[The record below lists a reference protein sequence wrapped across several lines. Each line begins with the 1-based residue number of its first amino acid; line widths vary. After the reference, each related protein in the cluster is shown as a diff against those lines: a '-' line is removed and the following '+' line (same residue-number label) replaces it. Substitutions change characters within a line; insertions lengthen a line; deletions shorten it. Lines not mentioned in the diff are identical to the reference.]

1 MFRRRCPVGEDERVW
16 IEESL
21 HWLTGQFGEEVLRRE
36 VLLPQDTR
44 FPRPYRG
51 GGAEVEQVV
60 RLLFAHLGVDRAAV
74 SVEVEE
80 EDPGERELLANLPS
94 AAWRSQGAAGH
105 YQRSAD
111 GSPMITLT
119 GELSSDPVALVA
131 VLAHE
136 LGHHRLLGEHRIPAA
151 RRDGEPLTD
160 LLTVFFGTGHFNAN
174 VAHRFSQHAG
184 GWQRRRLGYLTQPMF
199 GYALARYAWLRG
211 ETETEPAWVRL
222 LDTNPRGYLREGLRY
237 LRTV

>member
-1 MFRRRCPVGEDERVW
+1 MFRRRCPVGENERVW

-21 HWLTGQFGEEVLRRE
+21 DWLTGQFGEAVLRRN
-36 VLLPQDTR
+36 VLMPGDAR

-51 GGAEVEQVV
+51 GSDEVERVAH
-60 RLLFAHLGVDRAAV
+60 LLFEHLGVDRAAV
-74 SVEVEE
+74 AVEFEQ
-80 EDPGERELLANLPS
+80 EDPRERELLANLPS
-94 AAWRSQGAAGH
+94 AAWSSKGAAGH

-111 GSPMITLT
+111 GRPLITLT

-136 LGHHRLLGEHRIPAA
+136 LGHHRLLGEHRIRAA

-174 VAHRFSQHAG
+174 VADRFSQHAG

-211 ETETEPAWVRL
+211 ETEPAWAHL
-222 LDTNPRGYLREGLRY
+222 LATNPRGYLREGLRY
-237 LRTV
+237 LRTL

>member
-1 MFRRRCPVGEDERVW
+1 MFRRRCPVGEDERIW

-21 HWLTGQFGEEVLRRE
+21 DWLTGQFGEAVLRRG
-36 VLLPQDTR
+36 VLLPGDDR

-51 GGAEVEQVV
+51 GSDDVEQVV
-60 RLLFAHLGVDRAAV
+60 GLLFAHLGVDRTAV
-74 SVEVEE
+74 TVEVEE
-80 EDPGERELLANLPS
+80 EDPGERELLAHLPS
-94 AAWRSQGAAGH
+94 AAWSSRGAAGH
-105 YQRSAD
+105 YRRSAD
-111 GSPMITLT
+111 GRPVITLT
-119 GELSSDPVALVA
+119 GELTADPVALVA

-136 LGHHRLLGEHRIPAA
+136 LGHHRLLGEQRIPAA

-174 VAHRFSQHAG
+174 VAHRFTQTGG

-199 GYALARYAWLRG
+199 GYALARYAWRRD
-211 ETETEPAWVRL
+211 ETEPTWARL

-237 LRTV
+237 LGAG